1 MISSCEAMTEN
12 CNFKLMLANESKHVV
27 QILVFQL
34 DQKILSKKA

>member
-1 MISSCEAMTEN
+1 MISSCEVMTAN
-12 CNFKLMLANESKHVV
+12 CDFKLMLANESKHV